1 MPIRIPLVLLI
12 SLFSMLAGAS
22 DKPTSESTEV
32 NHVVDRIAAQES
44 KNLEKLRQLSP
55 IAETYVQ
62 QYKPDKDFGRIP
74 IADHYFLA
82 RVSFG
87 EPGVKEQDL
96 FSAPQQPLTSKILR
110 QFLDIG
116 VRNRTAWIP
125 TGFAQMA
132 ILGSDFDRT
141 HYDFTFDHREFL
153 GALRCLV
160 FNVVPKAHSGGG
172 KFLGQIWVED
182 RDYNVVR
189 ANGSF
194 IKPRDHRIY
203 IHFDSWRV
211 NVAPGIWVPACIYG
225 EESEIR
231 LEGKLV
237 ALRSETHFWFYR
249 SSQHS
254 QNELTAILVDSRDG
268 ISDQSTPGAL
278 SPIETQRLWLL
289 QAENNILDRM
299 EQAGILAPASEVDTV
314 LQTVANNLIASND
327 LTIHAE
333 VRCRVLLTTPIEAFT
348 VGHTIVLSRGLLDV
362 LPDEAS
368 LAAVLAQQLSHI
380 ILAHDNI
387 DSGMAFSDRLL
398 FPDDQI
404 LSRLLLK
411 RDPQDQQAA
420 AQKARSLLD
429 NSPYKEK
436 LASAALFFRQL
447 QLSQQALPN
456 LVEPRLG
463 DPLTPNSQPNPTG
476 TEAKLDPKS
485 TQQVA
490 ALPLGTRI
498 ELDPWTSRLTLNKA
512 KSDEPLTP
520 REKMPLQITPF
531 RPYERYQDNQPA
543 AVSSPGNP

>member
-1 MPIRIPLVLLI
+1 MPLRICLVVLI
-12 SLFSMLAGAS
+12 SLLSMAAGAA
-22 DKPTSESTEV
+22 DKTTSESTEL
-32 NHVVDRIAAQES
+32 NRVVDRIAAQES

-87 EPGVKEQDL
+87 KPGVKEQDL
-96 FSAPQQPLTSKILR
+96 LSTSQQPLPSKILR

-182 RDYNVVR
+182 RDYNIVR

-194 IKPRDHRIY
+194 IKPRDHGIY
-203 IHFDSWRV
+203 IHFDSWRA
-211 NVAPGIWVPACIYG
+211 NAAPGVWVPACIYG
-225 EESEIR
+225 EESKIR
-231 LEGKLV
+231 LEGKLG
-237 ALRSETHFWFYR
+237 ALRSETYFWFYGP
-249 SSQHS
+249 SQHS

-268 ISDQSTPGAL
+268 IRDQSTPGAL
-278 SPIETQRLWLL
+278 SPIQTQRLWLL
-289 QAENNILDRM
+289 QAENNILARM

-327 LTIHAE
+327 LTIDPE

-362 LPDEAS
+362 LPDEAA

-380 ILAHDNI
+380 ILAHDI
-387 DSGMAFSDRLL
+387 DSSMAFSDRIL

-404 LSRLLLK
+404 FSRLLLK
-411 RDPQDQQAA
+411 HDPQDQQAA

-436 LASAALFFRQL
+436 LASAAVFFRQL
-447 QLSQQALPN
+447 ELSRQALPN

-463 DPLTPNSQPNPTG
+463 DPLIPNSQPNPTG
-476 TEAKLDPKS
+476 TETNLDPKS

-498 ELDPWTSRLTLNKA
+498 ELAPWTSRLTLNKA
-512 KSDEPLTP
+512 SSVEALTL
-520 REKMPLQITPF
+520 REKMPLQITPV
-531 RPYERYQDNQPA
+531 RPYERYLDNQPA
-543 AVSSPGNP
+543 AVSSLGNP